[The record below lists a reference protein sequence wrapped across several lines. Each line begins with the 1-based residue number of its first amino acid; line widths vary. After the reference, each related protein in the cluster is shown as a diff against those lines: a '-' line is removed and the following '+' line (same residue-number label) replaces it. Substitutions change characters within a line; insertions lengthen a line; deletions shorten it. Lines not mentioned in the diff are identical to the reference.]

1 MLILQN
7 GVRMSVFH
15 DEIME
20 DSKTR
25 REFKASLLAG
35 ERFGE
40 RFSRSCET

>member
-7 GVRMSVFH
+7 GVKMSVFH

-25 REFKASLLAG
+25 RESQAFSLFRREVFQIL
-35 ERFGE
+35 
-40 RFSRSCET
+40 